1 MIECKSSMKQLVLIL
16 FVFIGFAVSG
26 REPADYDVLSER
38 AERYFKYKE
47 WGSALAIY
55 QMMIVDRPEAVEPYY
70 KAIAAGAMLG
80 DGEVQMDMFERTQ
93 QHGVSLDSLFNGVRK
108 VSFTMGTAKAYE
120 EFLLLVKDRQPW
132 LSRNVCIY
140 LLDYYMYRNDSQNV
154 KEITQELLEHTPDNV
169 EYLKCFANACM
180 QLGDF
185 ENMEIYFKRVL
196 EIDSHDEDALV
207 ALGNYYAG
215 MLLGQIEPDSIKY
228 NREQLARLS
237 LETLSKAC
245 NMNASPYLT
254 SLMARVNAAIASQP

>member
-1 MIECKSSMKQLVLIL
+1 
-16 FVFIGFAVSG
+16 
-26 REPADYDVLSER
+26 
-38 AERYFKYKE
+38 
-47 WGSALAIY
+47 
-55 QMMIVDRPEAVEPYY
+55 
-70 KAIAAGAMLG
+70 
-80 DGEVQMDMFERTQ
+80 MDMFERTQ

-196 EIDSHDEDALV
+196 EIDNHDEDALV